1 MIYQK
6 VPDSRLVL
14 VGNGELQENIKDKV
28 KKLNLSENV
37 IFMGVRADVPT
48 ILSGMD
54 VFVFP
59 SFYEGMPNT
68 VIEAQAT
75 GLPCVVS
82 DTITKEA
89 NITGLVKYKS
99 LQDSPDE
106 WAKEAIESVNLDR
119 KDTKEMF
126 VQNGY
131 DINTVTRKF
140 ETVIFE

>member
-1 MIYQK
+1 M
-6 VPDSRLVL
+6 
-14 VGNGELQENIKDKV
+14 
-28 KKLNLSENV
+28 
-37 IFMGVRADVPT
+37 
-48 ILSGMD
+48 
-54 VFVFP
+54 
-59 SFYEGMPNT
+59 
-68 VIEAQAT
+68 
-75 GLPCVVS
+75 
-82 DTITKEA
+82 
-89 NITGLVKYKS
+89 KYKS